1 MHQTYTYN
9 KFAYETPSELK
20 GGPAHRHPLVI
31 VGAGP
36 VGLAAAID
44 ARQQGIPVLLL
55 DEDDTVSVGSR
66 GLCYAKRTLEIL
78 DRLGCG
84 DAVVSKGVGWDVGR
98 TFFRNQEVFSFNLRP
113 QPGYK
118 RPGMV
123 NLQQYYLEE
132 YLVKRAAEAGV
143 NLRWKNKVVYV
154 QPHDDHVHLQVET
167 PEGRY
172 AVEADWLI

>member
-20 GGPAHRHPLVI
+20 GGPVHRHPLVV

-132 YLVKRAAEAGV
+132 YLVKRAAME
-143 NLRWKNKVVYV
+143 K
-154 QPHDDHVHLQVET
+154 QS
-167 PEGRY
+167 GRC
-172 AVEADWLI
+172 AAA

>member
-9 KFAYETPSELK
+9 KFAYEMPSELK

-84 DAVVSKGVGWDVGR
+84 DAVVRKGVGWDL
-98 TFFRNQEVFSFNLRP
+98 S
-113 QPGYK
+113 
-118 RPGMV
+118 
-123 NLQQYYLEE
+123 
-132 YLVKRAAEAGV
+132 
-143 NLRWKNKVVYV
+143 
-154 QPHDDHVHLQVET
+154 
-167 PEGRY
+167 
-172 AVEADWLI
+172 LIHI